1 MMTGS
6 SNEMGGAR
14 RIALQ
19 LGLVAAAGG
28 LLSGCVAQVAH
39 AVFSPA
45 LTAASEASQTP
56 ESVGIT
62 TSSWRGKT
70 CQELASSYDYM
81 SETQRKTAASGD
93 AHMAKVHGWQVD
105 AIQQVRNEQGCL
117 SGNGA
122 ADPTRQTGIA
132 AYGYCLAV
140 TEGHQYLTSVF
151 RYADYFT
158 DSGAAETA
166 AFNAMLRST
175 YGLATG
181 NGACVMEDSQAKAQ
195 AAVERVAGYTNL
207 QLSRDTIRIN
217 WAPPSIAKAAP
228 APVAAPLKPAAPTAG
243 VANPLGLKLEA
254 PSPELVKALGLESG
268 EGAWVVDVAA
278 GSAAADAG
286 IRPMDV
292 ILDVS
297 GQVVSRPG
305 DVQAIAGK
313 MRAGYKSSVTVWRNR
328 ASRELALVV
337 PAGVSVP
344 VQPLRAAVPVQEQPA
359 AVSADARYCS
369 AVVATQHTYG
379 STISPVK
386 LIPGAAKDIQSALR
400 SYIAKV
406 KQEQPGLWGELTVNT
421 LVCQPGAVVCSA
433 EGKGPGGKTQNAFAF
448 CHATQE
454 QADMQVAEMR
464 KGDPQAVVVDWP

>member
-1 MMTGS
+1 
-6 SNEMGGAR
+6 MGQPT
-14 RIALQ
+14 RIVLQ
-19 LGLVAAAGG
+19 LGGVLLAGG

-45 LTAASEASQTP
+45 LDSFSHSMQTP

-62 TSSWRGKT
+62 TSTWRGKS
-70 CQELASSYDYM
+70 CEELASSYDYM
-81 SETQRKTAASGD
+81 TDTQRKTAASGD

-105 AIQQVRNEQGCL
+105 AIQQVRREQGCL
-117 SGNGA
+117 GG
-122 ADPTRQTGIA
+122 T
-132 AYGYCLAV
+132 V
-140 TEGHQYLTSVF
+140 
-151 RYADYFT
+151 
-158 DSGAAETA
+158 
-166 AFNAMLRST
+166 
-175 YGLATG
+175 
-181 NGACVMEDSQAKAQ
+181 AQ
-195 AAVERVAGYTNL
+195 AP
-207 QLSRDTIRIN
+207 Q
-217 WAPPSIAKAAP
+217 
-228 APVAAPLKPAAPTAG
+228 VAAPVVAAAPLQPVAPTAA

-286 IRPMDV
+286 IKPMDV

-297 GQVVSRPG
+297 GQVISRPG
-305 DVQAIAGK
+305 DVQAITGK

-328 ASRELALVV
+328 ASREVALVV
-337 PAGVSVP
+337 PAGMSAP
-344 VQPLRAAVPVQEQPA
+344 VQPVRATAPVQEQPA

-379 STISPVK
+379 STVSPVK
-386 LIPGAAKDIQSALR
+386 LIPGAAKDIQSVLR

-406 KQEQPGLWGELTVNT
+406 KQAQPGLWGELTVNT

-448 CHATQE
+448 CHATQA
-454 QADMQVAEMR
+454 QADREVAEMR

>member
-1 MMTGS
+1 
-6 SNEMGGAR
+6 MGGAR
-14 RIALQ
+14 RMALQ
-19 LGLVAAAGG
+19 LGIVALAGG

-39 AVFSPA
+39 AVFSPM
-45 LTAASEASQTP
+45 LTSASEASQTP

-62 TSSWRGKT
+62 TSTWRGKT
-70 CQELASSYDYM
+70 CEELTSSYDYM
-81 SETQRKTAASGD
+81 SDTQRKTAASGD

-122 ADPTRQTGIA
+122 ADHTRHTQIA
-132 AYGYCLAV
+132 TYGYCLEV
-140 TEGHQYLTSVF
+140 TEEHQYLTSVF
-151 RYADYFT
+151 RYTDYFA

-166 AFNAMLRST
+166 AFNAMLRSA
-175 YGLATG
+175 YGLAANRG
-181 NGACVMEDSQAKAQ
+181 VCVMEDSQAKAQ

-217 WAPPSIAKAAP
+217 WAPPPIAKSAP
-228 APVAAPLKPAAPTAG
+228 TPVAAPLKTTTPTAEVG
-243 VANPLGLKLEA
+243 NSLGLKLQA
-254 PSPELVKALGLESG
+254 PGPELIKALGLESG
-268 EGAWVVDVAA
+268 EGAWVISVAA
-278 GSAAADAG
+278 GSAAAEAG
-286 IRPMDV
+286 IKPMDV

-305 DVQAIAGK
+305 DVQAIIGK
-313 MRAGYKSSVTVWRNR
+313 MRAGYKSSMTVWRNR

-337 PAGVSVP
+337 PAGVSASVP
-344 VQPLRAAVPVQEQPA
+344 QIKPAALVQEQPTA
-359 AVSADARYCS
+359 APVDARYCS
-369 AVVATQHTYG
+369 AVLATQHTYG
-379 STISPVK
+379 STVSPVK

-400 SYIAKV
+400 SYVAKV
-406 KQEQPGLWGELTVNT
+406 KQAQPGLWGELAVNT

-433 EGKGPGGKTQNAFAF
+433 EGEGPSGKTQNAFVF
-448 CHATQE
+448 CHATQA